1 MINIIQIKDLDASEL
16 QIYYNLNEA
25 QLFHYFEPKPGISL
39 RKSEGDRACLRCRL
53 CADVIFDGKHVETQ
67 AKEILARCDKLHSR
81 DLTQESLVYREDEH
95 VIPVYVAEVEMLAK
109 ITGYQLT
116 RGMLCA
122 MYRPAL
128 SSVEQLCKNARR
140 VAILENVV
148 NPTNVGAIFRSAAAL
163 GMDAVLLTQ
172 ACADP
177 LYRRA
182 SRVSIGTVFQIPWTY
197 FDKCILAGRCD
208 GCAA

>member
-1 MINIIQIKDLDASEL
+1 M
-16 QIYYNLNEA
+16 
-25 QLFHYFEPKPGISL
+25 
-39 RKSEGDRACLRCRL
+39 
-53 CADVIFDGKHVETQ
+53 ETQ
-67 AKEILARCDKLHSR
+67 AKEILARCDKLQSR

-163 GMDAVLLTQ
+163 GMDAVLFDTGLCRPIVPESKPCQ
-172 ACADP
+172 HGNGIPD
-177 LYRRA
+177 
-182 SRVSIGTVFQIPWTY
+182 TVDIF
-197 FDKCILAGRCD
+197 
-208 GCAA
+208 

>member
-1 MINIIQIKDLDASEL
+1 MA
-16 QIYYNLNEA
+16 
-25 QLFHYFEPKPGISL
+25 
-39 RKSEGDRACLRCRL
+39 
-53 CADVIFDGKHVETQ
+53 
-67 AKEILARCDKLHSR
+67 EI
-81 DLTQESLVYREDEH
+81 
-95 VIPVYVAEVEMLAK
+95 EVLAK

-163 GMDAVLLTQ
+163 GMEQSFDTSLCRSAVPESKPCQ
-172 ACADP
+172 HGN
-177 LYRRA
+177 
-182 SRVSIGTVFQIPWTY
+182 SIPDTVDIF
-197 FDKCILAGRCD
+197 
-208 GCAA
+208 